1 MLTLILLRH
10 AKSSWDHP
18 GLDDFERPLA
28 DRGLKAAPR
37 MGAHL
42 QSQSIQP
49 DLIVCSSS
57 VRTRQ
62 TLALITPQL
71 DNQPKT
77 IFEDD
82 LYLATASNLLE
93 RIQALPA
100 RAHNVM
106 LIGHNPGFHDV
117 AQLLI
122 TSADP
127 ADQAALTAKFPTC
140 AVAIITFTAK
150 RWSQVAPHSGHLIT
164 FMTPSR
170 LAHT

>member
-37 MGAHL
+37 MGAYL
-42 QSQSIQP
+42 QSQSIQT

-62 TLALITPQL
+62 TLALIAPQL
-71 DNQPKT
+71 ENQPKA

-100 RAHNVM
+100 RAHTVT

-122 TSADP
+122 KSADP
-127 ADQAALTAKFPTC
+127 ADQAALAAKFPTC

>member
-1 MLTLILLRH
+1 MQTLILLRH

-18 GLDDFERPLA
+18 GLDDFDRPLA

-37 MGAHL
+37 MGDYL
-42 QSQSIQP
+42 QSQSIKP

-71 DNQPKT
+71 DSQPKA

-100 RAHNVM
+100 RAHTVI

-122 TSADP
+122 KSGDH
-127 ADQAALTAKFPTC
+127 ADQAALATKFPTC
-140 AVAIITFTAK
+140 AAAIITFPVK
-150 RWSQVAPHSGHLIT
+150 RWSEIAPHTGHLTT